1 MSESQQSTND
11 EEIMYTQPPMDIT
24 TEMMSPA
31 TTALLANMNM
41 SMSVADSVNGAAIRG
56 GGGDT
61 SVINNS
67 RYDNNNNSHD
77 IPDKE
82 RRRPLN
88 TLHNKSTNNY
98 NNTNHRQQTKSINRR
113 IGPNEQIYKTQ
124 YSQYVSKTIAQY
136 TTKKST
142 NLRGGN
148 DTLPKF
154 SCMNKIEQQK
164 AMDNVDNLLER
175 LNNSLNV
182 SSGVNNSGVNSGQ
195 GTQLDNLDNVDINAT
210 ASGRTQPSFSRVS
223 SSKSNNQQQQKND
236 ETFGSATTLGEG
248 QHNETFGSATTLG
261 LNNNSV
267 RQSTGSATTL
277 GNNNKSNHGNNN
289 TTLGDET
296 TLNEGETTIL
306 EESMALLSDD
316 EIGGLNGH
324 AANHDHQEDDESSVL
339 NHGKRGNISRQSN
352 SMKVAPIERTRHYQN
367 PYNNS
372 TSAALQD
379 DEMLDTSTPPFSTNK
394 LNKRCASNSGKRGL
408 KSRHRGENEE
418 EEDEDLIGNFSG
430 IGADDEMDHD
440 NNNNGMYLHEQDDI
454 RFSCGSPIQR
464 CFSDDLEIDGDGDSE
479 MRDSLHDLPS
489 SSPAHRQ
496 RAKSPGK
503 TNVDDSES
511 DCYFSQQG
519 NNDDEDEHIDFGN
532 GNDDYY
538 NDEFDNAADDDD
550 GGMGDNQMSQWN
562 TFHNADAKFTDT
574 QMEGCGGDEEDESPV
589 RRRAIR
595 FDAATQKKMTLKKKQ
610 QQSQRKAN
618 ARSKVR
624 VADDEDENAN
634 EEDDIIGRK
643 VVAVSEDKRKKKK
656 SSKKKKGK
664 GGGDDDPIES
674 VRNLCR
680 RAKTAEEQGVES
692 LEEVAPIDVRVRD
705 GMYYR
710 VDPLRC
716 RQNKNKSKATKKT
729 AAKSKKDESSDSDN
743 SLSDPEPSFK
753 DPLSDFP
760 SRVSARLN
768 AGLDFLIDKE
778 SGQSSTTIG
787 EEDDHDKPSAV
798 LLSMTIKQIVCVTS
812 KLLVQTK
819 KSARLHQQ
827 SKNGTAPAKRYTP
840 SSQASPPKDD
850 DYLAG
855 GTLIVLRGKEDIEQ
869 WEVALREYTSLSVL
883 NHAGIQS
890 SIRKLAS
897 TAGKCAG
904 YDIVLTTYDSLKT
917 KEVTIPVDSSGV
929 SILGGPSSHSKSNDG
944 WLTSRDA
951 GTQSGASA
959 KQKCHQMSV
968 LHRMSWHRVI
978 FIDELGR
985 KGFLIKPGTARAQA
999 SVAINSNLRLIF
1011 FEKEEEVTNSKDE
1024 SKFKDDRRQLRSIVT
1039 TLHLPEKLK
1048 LDKFVGSYVLDVK
1061 KAIKTSELDLLDETS
1076 SEEEESVSE
1085 CDSDEY

>member
-11 EEIMYTQPPMDIT
+11 EEMYTQPPMDIT

-41 SMSVADSVNGAAIRG
+41 SMSVTSVNGAAIRG
-56 GGGDT
+56 GGGGDT
-61 SVINNS
+61 SIMNTNS
-67 RYDNNNNSHD
+67 RYDNSHD
-77 IPDKE
+77 VPDKE

-88 TLHNKSTNNY
+88 TLHNKSNNI
-98 NNTNHRQQTKSINRR
+98 NHQQQTKSINRR

-124 YSQYVSKTIAQY
+124 YSTYVSKTIAQY

-175 LNNSLNV
+175 LNNSLNI
-182 SSGVNNSGVNSGQ
+182 SRGQ

-210 ASGRTQPSFSRVS
+210 ASGQQSRQQQPSFSRVS
-223 SSKSNNQQQQKND
+223 SSKSNQHQRKND

-248 QHNETFGSATTLG
+248 PHNETFGSATTLG

-277 GNNNKSNHGNNN
+277 GNNNKSMLANN

-296 TLNEGETTIL
+296 TLGGGDTTIL

-316 EIGGLNGH
+316 EIGGLNNNY
-324 AANHDHQEDDESSVL
+324 AANNDDQEDDESSVL
-339 NHGKRGNISRQSN
+339 NHDKRGNISRQSN

-367 PYNNS
+367 PYNNNS
-372 TSAALQD
+372 TSVALQD

-418 EEDEDLIGNFSG
+418 EEDEDLIGNFGG
-430 IGADDEMDHD
+430 IGGADDEMD

-464 CFSDDLEIDGDGDSE
+464 CFSNDLEIDGDGDSE
-479 MRDSLHDLPS
+479 MRDSLHDLP

-550 GGMGDNQMSQWN
+550 DGGMGDNQMSQWN

-574 QMEGCGGDEEDESPV
+574 QMEGCGDEEDESPV

-595 FDAATQKKMTLKKKQ
+595 FDAATQKKMALKKKQHQ

-618 ARSKVR
+618 ASRSKVR

-643 VVAVSEDKRKKKK
+643 VVAVSEDKRRKKK
-656 SSKKKKGK
+656 SSKTKKKGK
-664 GGGDDDPIES
+664 GGGEDDPIET

-705 GMYYR
+705 GMHYR

-798 LLSMTIKQIVCVTS
+798 LLSMTIKQIVCVAS

-819 KSARLHQQ
+819 KSARLHQR
-827 SKNGTAPAKRYTP
+827 SKNGAAPAKRYTP
-840 SSQASPPKDD
+840 SSQAPPPKDE

-883 NHAGIQS
+883 NHAGMQS

-917 KEVTIPVDSSGV
+917 KEVTIPVDSSGI

-1039 TLHLPEKLK
+1039 TLHLQEKMK

-1061 KAIKTSELDLLDETS
+1061 KAIKSSELDLLDETS

-1085 CDSDEY
+1085 CSDEY